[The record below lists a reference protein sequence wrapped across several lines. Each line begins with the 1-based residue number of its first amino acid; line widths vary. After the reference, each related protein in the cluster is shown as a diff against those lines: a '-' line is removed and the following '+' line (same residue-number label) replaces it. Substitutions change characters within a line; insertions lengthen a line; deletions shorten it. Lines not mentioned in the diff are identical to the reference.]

1 MKFKIGGIYNNDIVR
16 HLSLMNI
23 NDYVFDLRPLSMKF
37 IQVYKACEIINN
49 SNTNKTKFLF
59 QFEDEKDFV
68 VKQTIINIQKDL
80 KLDQSFSLFFSGS
93 ESFDFC
99 EQFNTNYSLKYSER
113 LNLNDLS
120 KQKYLKNLM
129 IDYDHLERLL
139 NFSKLSEFI
148 TSLSKTNIPLVLIG
162 KFGQQMMESI
172 IDFVDFESCLFQL
185 DETVELGFRN
195 LDLAKLNQ
203 AVAFSESIFK
213 NKLTNNGK
221 YNENTN

>member
-1 MKFKIGGIYNNDIVR
+1 MNFKIGGIYNNDIVR
-16 HLSLMNI
+16 HFSLMNI

-139 NFSKLSEFI
+139 NFSNCSF
-148 TSLSKTNIPLVLIG
+148 
-162 KFGQQMMESI
+162 F
-172 IDFVDFESCLFQL
+172 
-185 DETVELGFRN
+185 
-195 LDLAKLNQ
+195 
-203 AVAFSESIFK
+203 
-213 NKLTNNGK
+213 
-221 YNENTN
+221 

>member
-59 QFEDEKDFV
+59 QFEDEKDFI